1 MDDAEVNKLTAE
13 LFQLEKERER
23 TRLIRDNLNEDL
35 VRCDRRISKVLRK
48 LNDLTYKDEG
58 WDGIK

>member
-1 MDDAEVNKLTAE
+1 MDDAEVNKLTTE

-35 VRCDRRISKVLRK
+35 VRCDRKINKVLRK
-48 LNDLTYKDEG
+48 LNVLTYKDEG